1 MAINLGRMKSN
12 RIVLM
17 SNREPYIHERT
28 KRGIRCKMPAGGLVA
43 ALDPVMRTTGGTWI
57 AWGSGS
63 ADMETSDPE
72 GRILVPVDEPRY
84 VLRRIWLTTKEV
96 SDYYYGF
103 SNRIIWPICHMF
115 QENALFERDYWETY
129 KKVNAKFAAAA
140 LDELGP
146 EGRLWVQDV
155 HYCLVP
161 SMVKE
166 ERPDANIAL
175 FWHIPFPA
183 VETFSCIPWRKE
195 LLKGLLGSDLI
206 GFHTSTY
213 VANFL
218 ATIRKEFPEATVTS
232 SAVELEG
239 GVTRVKSFPLGIDYE
254 DYLSRGQDEGIQK
267 RAARMRR
274 RMGIPYVIFG
284 VDRFDYT
291 KGILN
296 RFLAFER
303 FLESNP
309 RFIGK
314 VSFIQVASPTREVI
328 SEYREMKRQV
338 EETVG
343 RVNGRFQ
350 QPNWTPIIY
359 MNRYVPPDDLLVYYI
374 MADVAMITPVIDG
387 MNLVAK
393 EYVTVNDH
401 GVLILSEFAGA
412 SEELNAA
419 LIVNP
424 YDVEMS
430 AKAILRALTMS
441 PEERARHVQALRA
454 VIKEHDLYW
463 WLDNFLQEWGL
474 DISSRDHKDGPPP
487 DPRTLMRSK
496 DAICVPP
503 QS

>member
-1 MAINLGRMKSN
+1 MNSS
-12 RIVLM
+12 IVLM

-28 KRGIRCKMPAGGLVA
+28 KRGIRCRIPTGGLVA
-43 ALDPVMRTTGGTWI
+43 ALDPIMRTTGGTWI

-63 ADMETSDPE
+63 ADMEMSGPD
-72 GRILVPVDEPRY
+72 GRIPVPVEEPRY

-96 SDYYYGF
+96 ADYYYGF
-103 SNRIIWPICHMF
+103 SNRVIWPVCHMF
-115 QENALFERDYWETY
+115 QENAQFERDYWETY
-129 KKVNAKFAAAA
+129 KKVNIKFAAAA
-140 LDELGP
+140 VEELDCD
-146 EGRLWVQDV
+146 GRLWIQDV

-161 SMVKE
+161 EMVRD
-166 ERPDANIAL
+166 ERPETSIAL

-195 LLKGLLGSDLI
+195 LLKGLLGADLI

-213 VANFL
+213 AANFL
-218 ATIRKEFPEATVTS
+218 ATVHKEIPEATVTS
-232 SAVELEG
+232 SAIELEG
-239 GVTRVKSFPLGIDYE
+239 RVTMVKSFPLGIDYE
-254 DYLSRGQDEGIQK
+254 EYLARGQDAAIRK

-274 RMGIPYVIFG
+274 KMDIPHVIFG
-284 VDRFDYT
+284 VDRLDYT

-309 RFIGK
+309 KFVGK

-350 QPNWTPIIY
+350 QPNWTPIVY
-359 MNRYVPPDDLLVYYI
+359 MNRYVPADELMSYYV

-393 EYVTVNDH
+393 EYITLNDH

-412 SEELNAA
+412 SEEMNAA

-424 YDVEMS
+424 YDVDMT
-430 AKAILRALTMS
+430 AKAILKALTMT
-441 PEERARHVQALRA
+441 PEERAVHVQSLRK
-454 VIKEHDLYW
+454 VVKEHDLYW
-463 WLDNFLQEWGL
+463 WLDTFLAEWGI
-474 DISSRDHKDGPPP
+474 DISSREWKRRPAPDPSSLLRRKQAVCPPP
-487 DPRTLMRSK
+487 S
-496 DAICVPP
+496 
-503 QS
+503 

>member
-1 MAINLGRMKSN
+1 
-12 RIVLM
+12 M
-17 SNREPYIHERT
+17 SNREPYVHERT
-28 KRGIRCKMPAGGLVA
+28 KRGIRCRMPIGGLVA
-43 ALDPVMRTTGGTWI
+43 ALDPVMRIIGGTWI

-63 ADMETSDPE
+63 ADMETADPD
-72 GRILVPVDEPRY
+72 GRILVPIDEPRY

-96 SDYYYGF
+96 ADYYYGF
-103 SNRIIWPICHMF
+103 SNRVIWPVCHMF
-115 QENALFERDYWETY
+115 QENAQFEREYWETY
-129 KKVNAKFAAAA
+129 KKVNVKFAAAA
-140 LDELGP
+140 VEELGCK
-146 EGRLWVQDV
+146 GRLWIQDV

-161 SMVKE
+161 SMVRE

-213 VANFL
+213 VNNFL
-218 ATIRKEFPEATVTS
+218 ATVKREVPEAVVTS
-232 SAVELEG
+232 SAIELDG
-239 GVTRVKSFPLGIDYE
+239 RVIKVKSFPLGIDYN
-254 DYLSRGQDEGIQK
+254 DYLARGQNESIK
-267 RAARMRR
+267 RRAARMRR
-274 RMGIPYVIFG
+274 RMDIPHVIFA
-284 VDRFDYT
+284 VDRLDYT

-350 QPNWTPIIY
+350 QPDWTPIVY
-359 MNRYVPPDDLLVYYI
+359 MNRYVPADELMVYYV

-393 EYVTVNDH
+393 EYITLNDH

-412 SEELNAA
+412 SEEMDAA

-430 AKAILRALTMS
+430 AKAILKALTMA
-441 PEERARHVQALRA
+441 PEERDRHVQALRA
-454 VIKEHDLYW
+454 VVKEHDLYW
-463 WLDNFLQEWGL
+463 WLDTFLQAWGL
-474 DISSRDHKDGPPP
+474 EVSSRDWKDRPPP
-487 DPRTLMRSK
+487 EPSSITPPKVESCPRPS
-496 DAICVPP
+496 
-503 QS
+503 

>member
-1 MAINLGRMKSN
+1 MNNN

-28 KRGIRCKMPAGGLVA
+28 KRGIRCRVPTGGLVA
-43 ALDPVMRTTGGTWI
+43 ALDPVMRSTGGTWI

-63 ADMETSDPE
+63 ADMETSDA
-72 GRILVPVDEPRY
+72 GGKILVPPENPSY

-96 SDYYYGF
+96 ADYYYGF
-103 SNRIIWPICHMF
+103 SNRVIWPVCHMF
-115 QENALFERDYWETY
+115 QENALFEKDYWETY

-140 LDELGP
+140 VEELG
-146 EGRLWVQDV
+146 EDRRLWVQDV

-161 SMVKE
+161 SMVRE
-166 ERPDANIAL
+166 ALPDANIAL
-175 FWHIPFPA
+175 FWHVPFPS

-206 GFHTSTY
+206 GFHTSAY
-213 VANFL
+213 SANFL
-218 ATIRKEFPEATVTS
+218 ATIKREFPEASVTD
-232 SAVELEG
+232 SAVELAG
-239 GVTRVKSFPLGIDYE
+239 RVTMVKPFPLGIDYDE
-254 DYLSRGQDEGIQK
+254 YMARGKSESIRR
-267 RAARMRR
+267 RAARLRR
-274 RMGIPYVIFG
+274 RMDIPHVIFG
-284 VDRFDYT
+284 VDRLDYT

-309 RFIGK
+309 KFIGK

-328 SEYREMKRQV
+328 TEYREMKRQV

-359 MNRYVPPDDLLVYYI
+359 MNRYVTPDDLMMYYMI
-374 MADVAMITPVIDG
+374 ADVAMITPVIDG

-393 EYVTVNDH
+393 EYITLNDQ

-412 SEELNAA
+412 SEEMGAA

-430 AKAILRALTMS
+430 AKAILRALTMT
-441 PEERARHVQALRA
+441 PEERSRHVQALRS
-454 VIKEHDLYW
+454 VIKKHDLYW
-463 WLDNFLQEWGL
+463 WLDTFMKEWGL
-474 DISSRDHKDGPPP
+474 DVSSRDFHQ
-487 DPRTLMRSK
+487 RTIAKEMETE
-496 DAICVPP
+496 
-503 QS
+503 QSGDEVGKPSS

>member
-1 MAINLGRMKSN
+1 
-12 RIVLM
+12 M
-17 SNREPYIHERT
+17 SNREPYVHERT
-28 KRGIRCKMPAGGLVA
+28 KRGIKCRMPTGGLVA

-63 ADMETSDPE
+63 ADMETADPE
-72 GRILVPVDEPRY
+72 GRILVPVDDPRY

-96 SDYYYGF
+96 ADYYYGF
-103 SNRIIWPICHMF
+103 SNRVIWPVCHMF
-115 QENALFERDYWETY
+115 QENAQFEREYWETY
-129 KKVNAKFAAAA
+129 RKVNAKFAAAA
-140 LDELGP
+140 VEELACD
-146 EGRLWVQDV
+146 GRLWIQDV

-161 SMVKE
+161 SMVRE
-166 ERPDANIAL
+166 ERPEANIAL

-195 LLKGLLGSDLI
+195 LLRGLLGSDLI

-213 VANFL
+213 ANNFL
-218 ATIRKEFPEATVTS
+218 ATVRKEIPEAVVTS
-232 SAVELEG
+232 TAIELDG
-239 GVTRVKSFPLGIDYE
+239 RVTKVKAFPLGIDYE
-254 DYLSRGQDEGIQK
+254 DYQARSQTESIRR
-267 RAARMRR
+267 RAARIRR
-274 RMGIPYVIFG
+274 KMDIPHVIFG
-284 VDRFDYT
+284 VDRLDYT

-309 RFIGK
+309 KFIGK

-328 SEYREMKRQV
+328 TEYREMKRQV

-359 MNRYVPPDDLLVYYI
+359 INRYVPADELMVYYI
-374 MADVAMITPVIDG
+374 MSDVAMITPVIDG

-393 EYVTVNDH
+393 EYIAANDH

-412 SEELNAA
+412 SEEMNAA

-430 AKAILRALTMS
+430 AKAILKALTMS
-441 PEERARHVQALRA
+441 PEERERHVQSLRA
-454 VIKEHDLYW
+454 VIKKHDLYW
-463 WLDNFLQEWGL
+463 WLDTFLGEWGI
-474 DISSRDHKDGPPP
+474 DISSRDWKNGAPP
-487 DPRTLMRSK
+487 DPSNL
-496 DAICVPP
+496 APP
-503 QS
+503 KIDVCPRPS

>member
-1 MAINLGRMKSN
+1 MNSN

-28 KRGIRCKMPAGGLVA
+28 KRGIRCRVPAGGLVA
-43 ALDPVMRTTGGTWI
+43 ALDPVMRATGGTWI

-63 ADMETSDPE
+63 ADMETSDQE
-72 GRILVPVDEPRY
+72 GRVQVPVDHPRY
-84 VLRRIWLTTKEV
+84 TLRRIWLTTKEV
-96 SDYYYGF
+96 ADYYYGF
-103 SNRIIWPICHMF
+103 SNRVIWPICHMF
-115 QENALFERDYWETY
+115 QENAQFEKDFWETY

-140 LDELGP
+140 IDELDHDGN
-146 EGRLWVQDV
+146 LWIQDV

-161 SMVKE
+161 LMVRE
-166 ERPDANIAL
+166 GRPEANIAL

-195 LLKGLLGSDLI
+195 LLRGLLGSDLI

-213 VANFL
+213 VTNFL
-218 ATIRKEFPEATVTS
+218 ATVRKEFPEATVTT

-239 GVTRVKSFPLGIDYE
+239 HVTRVRSIPLGIDYKH
-254 DYLSRGQDEGIQK
+254 YLARGEDEGIRK

-274 RMGIPYVIFG
+274 RMDIPHIILG
-284 VDRFDYT
+284 VDRMDYT

-309 RFIGK
+309 KFIGK
-314 VSFIQVASPTREVI
+314 VSFIQVASPSREVI

-350 QPNWTPIIY
+350 QPNWTPIVY
-359 MNRYVPPDDLLVYYI
+359 MNRYVPTDDLLVYYL

-393 EYVTVNDH
+393 EYITVNDH

-412 SEELNAA
+412 SEELSAA

-430 AKAILRALTMS
+430 ARAILKALTMT
-441 PEERARHVQALRA
+441 PEERIGHVEALRA
-454 VIKEHDLYW
+454 VIEKHDLYW
-463 WLDNFLQEWGL
+463 WLDTFLGEWGL
-474 DISSRDHKDGPPP
+474 DISYRDHLERETQD
-487 DPRTLMRSK
+487 
-496 DAICVPP
+496 P
-503 QS
+503 QSFQPSKRAVFTYPPS

>member
-1 MAINLGRMKSN
+1 
-12 RIVLM
+12 M
-17 SNREPYIHERT
+17 SNREPYVHERT
-28 KRGIRCKMPAGGLVA
+28 KRGIKCRVPAGGLVA
-43 ALDPVMRTTGGTWI
+43 ALDPVMRMTGGTWI

-72 GRILVPVDEPRY
+72 GRIQVPVDDPRY

-96 SDYYYGF
+96 ADYYYGF
-103 SNRIIWPICHMF
+103 SNRVIWPVCHMF
-115 QENALFERDYWETY
+115 QENALFEKDYWETY

-140 LDELGP
+140 IEEL
-146 EGRLWVQDV
+146 EHDGRLWIQDI

-161 SMVKE
+161 RMVRE
-166 ERPDANIAL
+166 ERPEASIAL
-175 FWHIPFPA
+175 FWHVPFPA
-183 VETFSCIPWRKE
+183 VETFACIPWRKE
-195 LLKGLLGSDLI
+195 LLMGLLGCDLI
-206 GFHTSTY
+206 GFHSSAY
-213 VANFL
+213 AQNFL
-218 ATIRKEFPEATVTS
+218 ATIRREFPEAVVTS
-232 SAVELEG
+232 SAVELNG
-239 GVTRVKSFPLGIDYE
+239 RVTRAKSFPLGIDYE
-254 DYLSRGQDEGIQK
+254 AYSARGQDESIRK

-274 RMGIPYVIFG
+274 RMDIPHVIFA
-284 VDRFDYT
+284 VDRLDYT

-309 RFIGK
+309 KFVGK

-359 MNRYVPPDDLLVYYI
+359 MNRFVPQDELMAYYI

-393 EYVTVNDH
+393 EYITLNDH

-412 SEELNAA
+412 SEEMGAA

-430 AKAILRALTMS
+430 ARTILKALTMTL
-441 PEERARHVQALRA
+441 EERERNVQALRK
-454 VIKEHDLYW
+454 VVKEHDLYW
-463 WLDNFLQEWGL
+463 WLDTFLSEWGIDL
-474 DISSRDHKDGPPP
+474 SSRDWKQGRPSDPSSLVSQKELVRPPP
-487 DPRTLMRSK
+487 S
-496 DAICVPP
+496 
-503 QS
+503 

>member
-1 MAINLGRMKSN
+1 MSN
-12 RIVLM
+12 DGFVLM
-17 SNREPYIHERT
+17 SNREPYVHERT
-28 KRGIRCKMPAGGLVA
+28 KRGIKCRMPAGGLVA
-43 ALDPVMRTTGGTWI
+43 ALDPVMRATGGTWI

-63 ADMETSDPE
+63 ADMETADPE
-72 GRILVPVDEPRY
+72 GKILVPPDEPRY
-84 VLRRIWLTTKEV
+84 VLKRIWLTTKEV
-96 SDYYYGF
+96 ADYYYGF
-103 SNRIIWPICHMF
+103 SNRVIWPVCHMF
-115 QENALFERDYWETY
+115 QENAQFERDYWETY

-140 LDELGP
+140 VEEMGR
-146 EGRLWVQDV
+146 EGRLWIQDV

-161 SMVKE
+161 SMVRD
-166 ERPDANIAL
+166 ERHDANIAL
-175 FWHIPFPA
+175 FWHVPFPA
-183 VETFSCIPWRKE
+183 LETFSCIPWRKE
-195 LLKGLLGSDLI
+195 LLMGLLGCDLI
-206 GFHTSTY
+206 GFHTSMY
-213 VANFL
+213 ANNFL
-218 ATIRKEFPEATVTS
+218 ATVKKEIPEATVAGS
-232 SAVELEG
+232 DIEHEG
-239 GVTRVKSFPLGIDYE
+239 RVTRVRSFPLGIDYE
-254 DYLSRGQDEGIQK
+254 GYLARGKDESIRR

-274 RMGIPYVIFG
+274 RMDIPHVIFA
-284 VDRFDYT
+284 VDRLDYT

-309 RFIGK
+309 KFIGK

-359 MNRYVPPDDLLVYYI
+359 MNRYVPGDELMVYYV

-393 EYVTVNDH
+393 EYITLNDH

-412 SEELNAA
+412 SEEMSAA

-430 AKAILRALTMS
+430 AKAILKALTMT
-441 PEERARHVQALRA
+441 PEERTRHVQALRA

-463 WLDNFLQEWGL
+463 WLDTFMKEWGVE
-474 DISSRDHKDGPPP
+474 ISSLDWKDRPPL
-487 DPRTLMRSK
+487 DPATLQRKVEIRPRPS
-496 DAICVPP
+496 
-503 QS
+503 

>member
-1 MAINLGRMKSN
+1 
-12 RIVLM
+12 M

-28 KRGIRCKMPAGGLVA
+28 KRGIRCRVPAGGLVA
-43 ALDPVMRTTGGTWI
+43 ALDPVMRATGGTWI

-63 ADMETSDPE
+63 ADMETSDQE
-72 GRILVPVDEPRY
+72 GRIQVPVDHPRY
-84 VLRRIWLTTKEV
+84 TLRRIWLTTKEV
-96 SDYYYGF
+96 ADYYYGF
-103 SNRIIWPICHMF
+103 SNRVIWPICHMF
-115 QENALFERDYWETY
+115 QENAQFEKDFWETY

-140 LDELGP
+140 IDELDHDGN
-146 EGRLWVQDV
+146 LWIQDV

-161 SMVKE
+161 LMVRE
-166 ERPDANIAL
+166 GRPDANIAL

-195 LLKGLLGSDLI
+195 LLRGLLGSDLI
-206 GFHTSTY
+206 GFHTSAY
-213 VANFL
+213 VTNFL
-218 ATIRKEFPEATVTS
+218 ATVRKEFPEATVTT

-239 GVTRVKSFPLGIDYE
+239 HVTRVRSIPLGIDYKHYLARGE
-254 DYLSRGQDEGIQK
+254 DDGIRK

-274 RMGIPYVIFG
+274 RMDIPHIILG
-284 VDRFDYT
+284 VDRMDYT

-309 RFIGK
+309 KFIGK
-314 VSFIQVASPTREVI
+314 VSFIQVASPSREVI

-350 QPNWTPIIY
+350 QPNWTPIVY
-359 MNRYVPPDDLLVYYI
+359 MNRYVPTDDLLVYYL

-393 EYVTVNDH
+393 EYITVNDH

-412 SEELNAA
+412 SEELSAA

-430 AKAILRALTMS
+430 ARAILKALTMT
-441 PEERARHVQALRA
+441 PEERIGHVEALRA
-454 VIKEHDLYW
+454 VIEKHDLYW
-463 WLDNFLQEWGL
+463 WLDTFLGEWGL
-474 DISSRDHKDGPPP
+474 DINYRDHLERETQD
-487 DPRTLMRSK
+487 
-496 DAICVPP
+496 P
-503 QS
+503 QSFQPSKRAVFTYPPS

>member
-1 MAINLGRMKSN
+1 
-12 RIVLM
+12 M

-28 KRGIRCKMPAGGLVA
+28 KRGIRCRVPAGGLVA
-43 ALDPVMRTTGGTWI
+43 ALDPVMRATGGTWI

-63 ADMETSDPE
+63 ADMETSDQE
-72 GRILVPVDEPRY
+72 GRVQVPVDHPRY
-84 VLRRIWLTTKEV
+84 TLRRIWLTTKEV
-96 SDYYYGF
+96 ADYYYGF
-103 SNRIIWPICHMF
+103 SNRVIWPICHMF
-115 QENALFERDYWETY
+115 QENAQFEKDFWETY

-140 LDELGP
+140 IDELDHDGN
-146 EGRLWVQDV
+146 LWIQDV

-161 SMVKE
+161 LMVRE
-166 ERPDANIAL
+166 GRPEANIAL

-195 LLKGLLGSDLI
+195 LLRGLLGSDLI

-213 VANFL
+213 VTNFL
-218 ATIRKEFPEATVTS
+218 ATVRKEFPEATVTT

-239 GVTRVKSFPLGIDYE
+239 HVTRVRSIPLGIDYKH
-254 DYLSRGQDEGIQK
+254 YLARGEDEGIRK

-274 RMGIPYVIFG
+274 RMDIPHIILG
-284 VDRFDYT
+284 VDRMDYT

-309 RFIGK
+309 KFIGK
-314 VSFIQVASPTREVI
+314 VSFIQVASPSREVI

-350 QPNWTPIIY
+350 QPNWTPIVY
-359 MNRYVPPDDLLVYYI
+359 MNRYVPTDDLLVYYL

-393 EYVTVNDH
+393 EYITVNDH

-412 SEELNAA
+412 SEELSAA

-430 AKAILRALTMS
+430 ARAILKALTMT
-441 PEERARHVQALRA
+441 PEERIGHVEALRA
-454 VIKEHDLYW
+454 VIEKHDLYW
-463 WLDNFLQEWGL
+463 WLDTFLGEWGL
-474 DISSRDHKDGPPP
+474 DISYRDHLERETQD
-487 DPRTLMRSK
+487 
-496 DAICVPP
+496 P
-503 QS
+503 QSFQPSKRAVFTYPPS